1 MHPITH
7 VGDMDRRTP
16 RVSFRLP
23 SLESRRQLEQVARE
37 RGTTVS
43 AYVRSLVL
51 QALRSEQDQQE
62 CEQSVAF
69 FG

>member
-1 MHPITH
+1 MHPITQ
-7 VGDMDRRTP
+7 VRDVDRRTP
-16 RVSFRLP
+16 LVSFRLP
-23 SLESRRQLEQVARE
+23 SLESRRQLEEVARE

-51 QALRSEQDQQE
+51 EALRSEQDRQAY
-62 CEQSVAF
+62 EQSAAF